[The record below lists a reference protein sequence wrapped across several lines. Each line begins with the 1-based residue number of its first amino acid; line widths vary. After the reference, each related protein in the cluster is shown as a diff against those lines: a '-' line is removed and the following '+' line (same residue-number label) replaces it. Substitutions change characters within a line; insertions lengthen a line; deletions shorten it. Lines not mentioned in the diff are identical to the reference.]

1 MTLSTI
7 ATPERSMH
15 HQNITAPRSTPPNTR
30 KNGFLST
37 LASYLTSTAKSDPK
51 PVTQRKPLITSWND
65 VDFVKLNSLVCNVL
79 YDQNNYEPLITE
91 IERVVG
97 RRREH
102 CFYGVL
108 SVILVLVLLHDA
120 IGAITAFMT
129 LILPT
134 FMTVTAISST
144 ASYENPSFLK
154 DHQDFF
160 VRYWT
165 VYAVFVTVESFLSSL
180 IHWDLR
186 LLRLIFMS
194 MCLSARI
201 PVLAATYT
209 KILNAVSAIRQ
220 IIDNNNFEKAPP
232 PQSVTILAVKTK
244 TT

>member
-15 HQNITAPRSTPPNTR
+15 HQNITAPRSSPPNTR

-51 PVTQRKPLITSWND
+51 PVTQRKPLMTSWND

-134 FMTVTAISST
+134 FMTVTAISTS

-154 DHQDFF
+154 DHQDF
-160 VRYWT
+160 
-165 VYAVFVTVESFLSSL
+165 SSVIGRFTRL

-194 MCLSARI
+194 MCLSTRI

-244 TT
+244 TS